1 MEYKRK
7 KESKEDIIDI
17 LTLEAFKSEGYLIVN
32 KTLIKVLGLF
42 PAILL
47 SNYIDK
53 CLYFRSKYPDND
65 GWFYLTH
72 EQQAQQLNIGERF
85 IRKNK
90 QFLIEK
96 GILLTERRGIP
107 SKEWLKINSIVLSNL
122 LLSSNE
128 EKEQKEQVDSD
139 IDPDVDLHIDLLK
152 TVGLDPAK
160 VQGLDPAKV
169 QGLDSAKVQGLD
181 SAKVQGLYN
190 NTIYNNTKN
199 NNTKNNNIIPSKNFS
214 TDSSNLSLNSS
225 SLKKERRSSLKEKK
239 EERNH
244 IYYPL
249 AEKLAQ
255 TIESSK
261 NIKITATQLKQW
273 TNDIRQMEESSGIS
287 YKRIDFALTWYR
299 KHIGQAYVPVIE
311 SGRALRDKF
320 LKLEAAM
327 ERERTNDNH
336 HLNHSAVTIGYI
348 DPNAKFDRIDA
359 EM

>member
-1 MEYKRK
+1 MENKRK
-7 KESKEDIIDI
+7 RECKEDIIDI

-32 KTLIKVLGLF
+32 KTLIKLLGLF

-53 CLYFRSKYPDND
+53 YFYFKDNYPDND

-72 EQQAQQLNIGERF
+72 EQQAQQLNTSEYF
-85 IRKNK
+85 IQRNK

-107 SKEWLKINSIVLSNL
+107 AKEWLKINTTVLSNL
-122 LLSSNE
+122 LLSLNSNE
-128 EKEQKEQVDSD
+128 ELENQVNLHT
-139 IDPDVDLHIDLLK
+139 IDPLK
-152 TVGLDPAK
+152 TGGLDPSK
-160 VQGLDPAKV
+160 TG
-169 QGLDSAKVQGLD
+169 
-181 SAKVQGLYN
+181 GLYN
-190 NTIYNNTKN
+190 TTYYNNNTKN
-199 NNTKNNNIIPSKNFS
+199 NNTKNNNTKNSNIIPSKNFS
-214 TDSSNLSLNSS
+214 TNSSNLSLNSS
-225 SLKKERRSSLKEKK
+225 SLKKERKSSLKEKK

-244 IYYPL
+244 TYYPL

-273 TNDIRQMEESSGIS
+273 TNDIRQMEESSGIT

-299 KHIGQAYVPVIE
+299 KHAGQAYVPIIE

-320 LKLEAAM
+320 LKLEAAI
-327 ERERTNDNH
+327 ERERTNGNH
-336 HLNHSAVTIGYI
+336 HFNHSAVTIGYI